1 MTRFSRFVYAA
12 SPTLL
17 EKYFRIGISITIT
30 KPGKGV
36 AHSPL
41 WVRVGSGIRRHTCSE
56 IGTPGR
62 GENDGLQEPKEPHPD
77 ECCGKGCAECVWT
90 VYWEEMT
97 NYRRQKAAQ
106 EGVVYQDPFQL
117 LEQRLAKDKGK
128 DKGRQES

>member
-1 MTRFSRFVYAA
+1 MTKFSRFVYAA
-12 SPTLL
+12 SPSLL
-17 EKYFRIGISITIT
+17 EKYFRIGITINRT

-41 WVRVGSGIRRHTCSE
+41 WVRVGSGIRHTCSE

-62 GENDGLQEPKEPHPD
+62 AEKDDLQEPKEPHPD
-77 ECCGKGCAECVWT
+77 DCCGKGCVECVWT

-97 NYRRQKAAQ
+97 NYRRRKAAQ

-128 DKGRQES
+128 GRHDS